1 MKQVKIDNLDTF
13 VKDVADIRDLPKWIK
28 PFREKYYAT
37 AGLPFLL
44 VYRASGIASR
54 EGSSLYENKGGA
66 IAVATKALQKENLL
80 GDGTNTLTYTGEI
93 REIATMKRLGKAKTE
108 SYIEFFESL

>member
-1 MKQVKIDNLDTF
+1 MTKDKALDKF
-13 VKDVADIRDLPKWIK
+13 VKDVSDIRVLPKWIE
-28 PFREKYYAT
+28 PFRKKYYAT
-37 AGLPFLL
+37 ARLPFLL

-54 EGSSLYENKGGA
+54 EGTPFYENKGGS

-80 GDGTNTLTYTGEI
+80 GEGTNTLTYSGDIKEV
-93 REIATMKRLGKAKTE
+93 ATMKRLGKSKTE

>member
-1 MKQVKIDNLDTF
+1 MSEDKSLDKFVHDVVNLR
-13 VKDVADIRDLPKWIK
+13 DIPKWIE
-28 PFREKYYAT
+28 PFRKKYYST
-37 AGLPFLL
+37 MQLPFLL

-54 EGSSLYENKGGA
+54 EGSTLYENKSGS
-66 IAVATKALQKENLL
+66 IAVATKALQNEHLL